1 MQVLENRC
9 YEVNKCGNEI
19 VVRRCHITIDNTRN
33 TMGVAATEAMND
45 EQKRTDGMRREQ
57 MR

>member
-1 MQVLENRC
+1 MENRC

-19 VVRRCHITIDNTRN
+19 VVGRCHITIDNTRN

-45 EQKRTDGMRREQ
+45 EQKRREQDRRE
-57 MR
+57 